1 MVKTSNVENL
11 SQPLFKKERGAHYK
25 IDFMCENLK
34 QCLNSCSGRNIH
46 YKALACANFPLFKGG
61 LRGIKKP
68 EKLFIYDVGKDEM

>member
-46 YKALACANFPLFKGG
+46 YKAFASVNFPL
-61 LRGIKKP
+61 
-68 EKLFIYDVGKDEM
+68 

>member
-34 QCLNSCSGRNIH
+34 QCLNSCSWWNIH
-46 YKALACANFPLFKGG
+46 YKALACANLPLFKGG
-61 LRGIKKP
+61 LRGIKKRRAKYG
-68 EKLFIYDVGKDEM
+68 ENFQC

>member
-34 QCLNSCSGRNIH
+34 QCLNSCSGWNIH
-46 YKALACANFPLFKGG
+46 YKAFASVNFPLFQRGIEGG
-61 LRGIKKP
+61 LKK
-68 EKLFIYDVGKDEM
+68 ESQIW

>member
-34 QCLNSCSGRNIH
+34 QCLNSCSGRNI
-46 YKALACANFPLFKGG
+46 PLQSPCLCEPPPFQ
-61 LRGIKKP
+61 RGI
-68 EKLFIYDVGKDEM
+68 EGD

>member
-11 SQPLFKKERGAHYK
+11 SQPLFKKERIAHYK

-46 YKALACANFPLFKGG
+46 YKALACANLPLFKGG

-68 EKLFIYDVGKDEM
+68 EKLFINDVEKDEM

>member
-46 YKALACANFPLFKGG
+46 YKALACANFPL
-61 LRGIKKP
+61 
-68 EKLFIYDVGKDEM
+68 